1 MNETPNPGRLT
12 GSAKAALLQTMRAP
26 LARAP
31 EPASPLQAPA
41 TDAAAPNTFG
51 FDAPGLD
58 GPERPAA
65 ASREMSFESLP
76 AYKMLRSQRGMAD
89 ALGLRF
95 PFYRTHDAR
104 AGARSVIDSQPVVNF
119 ASYDY
124 LGLNG
129 HPEIA
134 EAVAVATRDW
144 GTSVSASRIT
154 AGERAFHTELENALA
169 GIYQA
174 EAALAFVS
182 GHATA
187 ISTIAALLGP
197 RDLILHDSLIHN
209 CVVVGAQLCGATRRA
224 FPHNDMDALDDML
237 TASRGR
243 FERVLIV
250 SEGLY
255 SMDGDGPDLARLVAL
270 KTHHECWLMVDDAH
284 ALGVLGTTGLGI
296 FEMAGVDPSGV
307 DIWLGTLSK
316 TLVSCGGY
324 VAGSRAL
331 IEYLKLTAPGMVYS
345 VGLPAPA
352 AVAALTAI
360 RLMLREP
367 ARVARLQANGQRFL
381 QGARDAGLDVGT
393 SWGFAVTPI
402 ILGDS
407 LRTITLADRL
417 LGRGYNA
424 FPIIPPGVPERSARL
439 RFFISSEHT
448 ASELDGAV
456 AAIVDEL
463 GTLGGLPG
471 GARAM
476 EPAS

>member
-1 MNETPNPGRLT
+1 MSADMQGARLT
-12 GSAKAALLQTMRAP
+12 GSAKAALLDTMR
-26 LARAP
+26 RT
-31 EPASPLQAPA
+31 APA
-41 TDAAAPNTFG
+41 EKPDQAAYVRQG
-51 FDAPGLD
+51 RRD
-58 GPERPAA
+58 
-65 ASREMSFESLP
+65 MSFESIP
-76 AYKMLRSQRGMAD
+76 AYQHLCSQRALAD

-95 PFYRTHDAR
+95 PFYRTHDVR
-104 AGARSVIDSQPVVNF
+104 AGARSVIDGSKVVNF

-129 HPEIA
+129 HPEITS
-134 EAVAVATRDW
+134 AVAHATAEW

-154 AGERAFHTELENALA
+154 AGERDFHRELEQALA
-169 GIYQA
+169 GIYDS

-187 ISTIAALLGP
+187 VSTIAALLGP
-197 RDLILHDSLIHN
+197 KDLILHDALIHN
-209 CVVVGAQLCGATRRA
+209 CVVVGAQLCGATRRSFA
-224 FPHNDMDALDDML
+224 HNDMTALAGIL
-237 TASRGR
+237 ASSRER
-243 FERVLIV
+243 FERVLVV

-255 SMDGDGPDLARLVAL
+255 SMDGDGPDLAQLVAI
-270 KTHHECWLMVDDAH
+270 KEQYDCWLMVDDAH
-284 ALGVLGTTGLGI
+284 ALGVLGETGRGI
-296 FEMAGVDPSGV
+296 FEMEGVDPQRV

-331 IEYLKLTAPGMVYS
+331 IDYLKLTAPGMVYS

-360 RLMLREP
+360 RLMQREP
-367 ARVARLQANGQRFL
+367 DRVARLQSNSQRFL
-381 QGARDAGLDVGT
+381 ATARAAGLDVGT
-393 SWGFAVTPI
+393 SWGYAVIPV

-417 LGRGYNA
+417 LSQGYNA

-448 ASELDGAV
+448 HAEIDGAV
-456 AAIVDEL
+456 AAIVEEHSGL
-463 GTLGGLPG
+463 GRRGSTPGTMARPTLAKAG
-471 GARAM
+471 
-476 EPAS
+476 S